1 MRASR
6 NGPPIDVRF
15 LTFQANKAAE
25 DSTGSGGH
33 MSALNRVVFEK
44 HLTDAKKQIQHAL
57 IRQVGLWAELAEEKP
72 DIARCHRLSSDMHK
86 AITLAED
93 AFAKLLV
100 LNAQSLVVLRLY
112 TDFSMYVS
120 NDQDKAQ
127 ILIAETERIEEQQV
141 KDFQRETGAVLR
153 MMEQSNLDILADN
166 TAIITIGGSNVDLGI
181 MLNTSPHTSKLFGYS
196 RWQMERR
203 NISML
208 LPDPIAELHDSFL
221 RHYLVTGEGRLV
233 DYTRFVFGL
242 HK

>member
-6 NGPPIDVRF
+6 NGAPVDVRF

-25 DSTGSGGH
+25 DSTGSRGR

-57 IRQVGLWAELAEEKP
+57 IRQVGLWAELADEKP
-72 DIARCHRLSSDMHK
+72 DIARCHRLSSDMYK

-93 AFAKLLV
+93 AFAKLLA
-100 LNAQSLVVLRLY
+100 LNSQSLLVLRLY
-112 TDFSMYVS
+112 ADFIMYVS

-127 ILIAETERIEEQQV
+127 VLIAEAERIEEQQLR
-141 KDFQRETGAVLR
+141 DFQRETGTAIR
-153 MMEQSNLDILADN
+153 MMDQSNLDILADN
-166 TAIITIGGSNVDLGI
+166 TAIVTIGGSHVDLGI
-181 MLNTSPHTSKLFGYS
+181 IMDTSPYTCKLFGYS

-208 LPDPIAELHDSFL
+208 IPSPIAEAHDSFL
-221 RHYLVTGEGRLV
+221 RSYLETGEGRAV